1 MSRGACGWWGR
12 CAALTAVGLLA
23 AALLGG
29 GSPAAAQASPAKS
42 FEVTLQ
48 AKITK
53 KSGNRV
59 AARGRATGTV
69 AGTASIRFILVNS
82 SQATIRFSGE
92 DASGTLSGTGV
103 AKYFVSGAVS
113 TYTGTITKLEGTGR
127 YADAASRGIS
137 FSGTVN
143 RLTYK
148 VKADLSGEWSF

>member
-1 MSRGACGWWGR
+1 LAVFG
-12 CAALTAVGLLA
+12 LLAVGLVT
-23 AALLGG
+23 G
-29 GSPAAAQASPAKS
+29 GSRAAAQAPAKS

-59 AARGRATGTV
+59 AARGRGTGTV
-69 AGTASIRFILVNS
+69 AGTTSIRFILVNS
-82 SQATIRFSGE
+82 SKATIKFSGE

-127 YADAASRGIS
+127 YADAATRGIS